1 MSLRK
6 HSSNT
11 ESTASKTQSEQ
22 IKSHVGFW
30 RGGYKL
36 EIPEKALQ
44 NRVGNNKLNP
54 YLTIRLRARVFYE
67 QIVNEA
73 H

>member
-1 MSLRK
+1 M
-6 HSSNT
+6 
-11 ESTASKTQSEQ
+11 
-22 IKSHVGFW
+22 KSHGGFW

-36 EIPEKALQ
+36 EVPEKALQ

-54 YLTIRLRARVFYE
+54 YLTIRLWAQVFYE

-73 H
+73 QPSWLSLIENEGK